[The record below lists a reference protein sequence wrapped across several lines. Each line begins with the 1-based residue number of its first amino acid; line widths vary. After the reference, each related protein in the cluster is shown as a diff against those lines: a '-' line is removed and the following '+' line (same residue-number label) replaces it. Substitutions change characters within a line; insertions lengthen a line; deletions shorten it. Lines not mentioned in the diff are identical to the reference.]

1 MNSLRFFTTIA
12 DWITTPYTVYLVLKD
27 PAIPRMVKIRAVIL
41 LVLIFAYVVS
51 PVDIIPDFIPLS
63 GWIDDLVVIPLGLT
77 IVRKTTPGIDIV
89 EKRARAE
96 RSVKRI
102 LLWTLLGIVLFFL
115 LGLVW
120 FGLLI
125 YAIVRL
131 IIH

>member
-1 MNSLRFFTTIA
+1 MQFISRIV
-12 DWITTPYTVYLVLKD
+12 DWVTTPYTVYLVLKD
-27 PAIPRMVKIRAVIL
+27 PAIPRPVKIRAVIV

-63 GWIDDLVVIPLGLT
+63 GWIDDLVVVPLGLA
-77 IVRKTTPGIDIV
+77 IVRKITPGIDVV

-102 LLWTLLGIVLFFL
+102 ILWTLLGVALFFL
-115 LGLVW
+115 LGLIW

-125 YAIVRL
+125 YALVRL
-131 IIH
+131 ITH